1 MNIYNFFNSET
12 MFLEDKILVLFILAV
27 GLFTFIKTTIIV
39 VKNLF
44 LKPSKRID
52 FACITKDEKKLV
64 NQFRKMPVTQQEEF
78 INIIDTM
85 EDD

>member
-1 MNIYNFFNSET
+1 MNIYNFLSSET
-12 MFLEDKILVLFILAV
+12 ILIEDKIAAFFILAV
-27 GLFTFIKTTIIV
+27 GLFTFSKIAIIM

-44 LKPSKRID
+44 LKPSERID